1 MWDNKFPVL
10 FNLVWAGFS
19 VICSKEGRKKGMK
32 TVLVGDKLE
41 NLKHSEKL
49 LAIFK
54 MEYFNHCFSELFRQ
68 GQIQYGILYFLLP
81 CICSFLFRLC
91 STDIFSP
98 EVLSY
103 PVSTEESD
111 NLKMHKI
118 VTVMLFII
126 FNSQILLTWLQTQR
140 GRTCLVRIS
149 PMRLNMMPWYHRS
162 SETSAEWESFVF
174 FP

>member
-1 MWDNKFPVL
+1 
-10 FNLVWAGFS
+10 
-19 VICSKEGRKKGMK
+19 MK

-162 SETSAEWESFVF
+162 SETSAE
-174 FP
+174 